1 MTFGVIEHEEPLLAE
16 LIALAFESA
25 GHECLIFKDTYHAA
39 AILQAIHLDSIVLD
53 VELPSRNGLDWL
65 ERMAEIHPDLPA
77 RTLLLA
83 QTAVTP
89 DIAARVKRLGAEIVV
104 RPLSIIAVER
114 VVMGR
119 LERARFAEGGRR
131 RRDPER
137 ASAAELV
144 N

>member
-39 AILQAIHLDSIVLD
+39 VILQAIHLDSIVLD
-53 VELPSRNGLDWL
+53 IQMPSRDGLHWL
-65 ERMAEIHPDLPA
+65 EHMAESHPDLPS

-89 DIAARVKRLGAEIVV
+89 ELAARVRRLGAEVTV
-104 RPLSIIAVER
+104 RPFSIIDVER
-114 VVMGR
+114 VVMAR
-119 LERARFAEGGRR
+119 LERARFAASGRNR
-131 RRDPER
+131 RVTER
-137 ASAAELV
+137 TSSADLL

>member
-53 VELPSRNGLDWL
+53 IQLPSRSGLDWL
-65 ERMAEIHPDLPA
+65 EKMAETHPDLPS

-83 QTAVTP
+83 QTPVTSET
-89 DIAARVKRLGAEIVV
+89 AARVEKLGAEIVV
-104 RPLSIIAVER
+104 RPLSIIGVER
-114 VVMGR
+114 VVMSR
-119 LERARFAEGGRR
+119 LDRARFAAGGRTR
-131 RRDPER
+131 CDPER
-137 ASAAELV
+137 APDAELV